1 MVAVFDYR
9 DIDIHNIAVFQFF
22 VGRDAVTNNVV
33 DRRTDR
39 FGKRRMAVIQGRG
52 NGLLLVNN
60 VIVTNRIQLVS
71 SYPFFDVVANH
82 GQYFCRKT
90 SCDTHFLD
98 FFSGFDNCSHPN
110 PLSFGK
116 S

>member
-22 VGRDAVTNNVV
+22 VGRDTVTNNVV

-39 FGKRRMAVIQGRG
+39 FWKRRMSVVKRCR
-52 NGLLLVNN
+52 NSLLLVNN

-82 GQYFCRKT
+82 G
-90 SCDTHFLD
+90 
-98 FFSGFDNCSHPN
+98 
-110 PLSFGK
+110 
-116 S
+116 